1 VNGSFHELVV
11 RYGYAVVVLFVGAEG
26 VGVPLPGETALL
38 AAAALAARGHLSIM
52 GVILASAVGV
62 AAGGSGGY
70 WIGRSAG
77 QVVVARYGRWVGI
90 TPERLDRTREFFALH
105 GAHAVLVARFVPIV
119 RILAGL
125 VAGITEMP
133 FAQFAT
139 YNAVAGVIWSLLFG
153 FLGYSFGR
161 NLPLLEHRLGEGAL
175 VIGAIVLMVGLA
187 LLAWRRTR
195 GRDQRSGI
203 RSQRDQHM
211 TGSAAIADQVEMG
224 DQVKQVTVP
233 ATGPSDPD
241 P

>member
-11 RYGYAVVVLFVGAEG
+11 RYGYAVVALFVGAEG

-38 AAAALAARGHLSIM
+38 AAAALAARGHLSIV
-52 GVILASAVGV
+52 GVIVASAVGV

-77 QVVVARYGRWVGI
+77 QVVVARYGRWAGI
-90 TPERLDRTREFFALH
+90 TPARLDRTRRFFAVH

-133 FAQFAT
+133 FTQFAA
-139 YNAVAGVIWSLLFG
+139 YNAVAGVIWSVLFG
-153 FLGYSFGR
+153 LLGYSFGR
-161 NLPLLEHRLGEGAL
+161 NLPLLEHRLGEAGLVAGAL
-175 VIGAIVLMVGLA
+175 VVIAGLG

-195 GRDQRSGI
+195 RKPDTRKQKSEAYAAEREPISIPMQAESARSE
-203 RSQRDQHM
+203 DHLH
-211 TGSAAIADQVEMG
+211 
-224 DQVKQVTVP
+224 
-233 ATGPSDPD
+233 SDV
-241 P
+241 

>member
-1 VNGSFHELVV
+1 VNSSFHELVV

-38 AAAALAARGHLSIM
+38 AAAALAARGHLSII
-52 GVILASAVGV
+52 GVMVASAIGV

-77 QVVVARYGRWVGI
+77 QVVVARYGRWAGI
-90 TPERLDRTREFFALH
+90 TPQRLDRTRQFFAVH
-105 GAHAVLVARFVPIV
+105 GTHAILVARFVPIV

-133 FAQFAT
+133 FAQFAV

-153 FLGYSFGR
+153 CLGYLFGR

-175 VIGAIVLMVGLA
+175 VIGALMAIVGLA
-187 LLAWRRTR
+187 FLAWRRRT
-195 GRDQRSGI
+195 RDQGLRI
-203 RSQRDQHM
+203 RDQK
-211 TGSAAIADQVEMG
+211 VE
-224 DQVKQVTVP
+224 
-233 ATGPSDPD
+233 PSDNTSSANPQ
-241 P
+241 PGMQQPPEPTVEETQPRP